1 MERDLSSGAITDLAH
16 TSEEAQSAVSWGAIL
31 AGAVAAL
38 AFSFVLLALALGFGL
53 QMASPWPG
61 GRPTSDGF
69 TPLAGSVLVAIQVI
83 SAGLGGYLAGRL
95 RTKWTHLHGHEVH
108 FRDTAHGLLVWAVST
123 VAGVILATAV
133 VAPAAS
139 HAGAM
144 ATAAV
149 AVQASAPQTAD
160 AAAPAT
166 PDPAVVRLEADRA
179 KNLAA
184 QMSLFMGVGLLLSA
198 FIASVSAAIGGL
210 RRDEMH
216 GRYWGERARASGV
229 TVTPH

>member
-1 MERDLSSGAITDLAH
+1 MERDLSPGAISDLAH
-16 TSEEAQSAVSWGAIL
+16 APEGAQSAVSWGAVL

-38 AFSFVLLALALGFGL
+38 ALSFVLLALAMGFGL

-61 GRPTSDGF
+61 ARPMPAGF
-69 TPLAGSVLVAIQVI
+69 TPVAGAILVAIQVI

-95 RTKWTHLHGHEVH
+95 RTRWTHVHGHEVH

-123 VAGVILATAV
+123 VAGVLLATAV
-133 VAPAAS
+133 VAPAAGQ
-139 HAGAM
+139 AGAV
-144 ATAAV
+144 AAAAA
-149 AVQASAPQTAD
+149 AVQASAPQVAD

-179 KNLAA
+179 RNLAA

-198 FIASVSAAIGGL
+198 FIASVAAAIGGL
-210 RRDEMH
+210 RRDDMH
-216 GRYWGERARASGV
+216 NHYWTERARIGGAA
-229 TVTPH
+229 PLPN